1 MNLKKIESIKKLWK
15 FDKNILNNNN
25 SKIASIL
32 IPLIEINNNIFI
44 VLEKRAKNISQEDEI
59 CFPGGRFDKNLD
71 IDFSYTALRETSE
84 ELGININKIS
94 IISELNILYTP
105 LNSTIYS
112 YFGYLK
118 INNITELNFNKSEVQ
133 KLILIPLDQLI
144 LLKNKVFFIEQKN
157 ELFKKNSNILTFPT
171 KKLGLPKKYHDSWY
185 NSPREIYVYYY
196 KTEVI
201 WGITALILN
210 DFIEK
215 YKKLNF

>member
-1 MNLKKIESIKKLWK
+1 M
-15 FDKNILNNNN
+15 
-25 SKIASIL
+25 
-32 IPLIEINNNIFI
+32 
-44 VLEKRAKNISQEDEI
+44 
-59 CFPGGRFDKNLD
+59 
-71 IDFSYTALRETSE
+71 
-84 ELGININKIS
+84 GININKIS

-105 LNSTIYS
+105 LNSIIYS

-118 INNITELNFNKSEVQ
+118 INNIAELNFNKSEVQ

-157 ELFKKNSNILTFPT
+157 ELFKKNSNILIFPT